1 MVTHTLMS
9 EKSLT
14 NREDIHVERISTE
27 KAKDLIIKNHYTHKW
42 SSSIVSLGVFKTGDD
57 SPVGVVVYGNP
68 VGRDVIRGM
77 SPLLKNGDV
86 LELKR
91 LWIEDGH
98 GKNIES
104 CSMSRS
110 FDWLKKNL
118 PKVKTLISYADPAAG
133 HVGGIYQA
141 TNWGYQRVMENRETG
156 SFSISLVKDPRPEDW
171 IHSRTAG
178 RQFGCR
184 NIEMLKRKIGQT
196 FWIKP
201 DSVKYRYVRFLCNR
215 VDRKKIEASL
225 KHPYVPYE
233 KEPDYDGRIQ
243 EVTVRRSDFYK

>member
-1 MVTHTLMS
+1 MVTHTPDS
-9 EKSLT
+9 ERSLT
-14 NREDIHVERISTE
+14 LREEIHVEDIPTTD
-27 KAKDLIIKNHYTHKW
+27 AKELIIKNHYTHKW
-42 SSSIVSLGVFKTGDD
+42 SSSIVSLGVFKSGGNY
-57 SPVGVVVYGNP
+57 PVGVLVYGNP
-68 VGRDVIRGM
+68 VGREVIRGM
-77 SPLLKNGDV
+77 SPLLKNGEV

-110 FDWLKKNL
+110 FDWLKSNH
-118 PKVKTLISYADPAAG
+118 PEVKALISYADPAAG

-141 TNWGYQRVMENRETG
+141 TNWHYQRVIEGRGTG
-156 SFSISLVKDPRPEDW
+156 SFSICLVRNPRPEDW

-184 NIEMLKRKIGQT
+184 NVEMLKRKIGQT
-196 FWIKP
+196 FWVKP

-225 KHPYVPYE
+225 KHPFVPYE
-233 KEPDYDGRIQ
+233 KEPNYDGEIQ